1 MSPLKALVGVPVT
14 ALLMAAGVAHAD
26 RLAMDRLDEILA
38 AADDYGITH
47 FEEIEAKGGDSVE
60 IEGWI
65 DDEWYVDV
73 RFSLSDGETLQEERE
88 RRVSGAWGMSEED
101 VRSVF
106 AIAASEGMVEFE
118 EIQIDKQGMIEIEG
132 DDERGREIEVYV
144 RQGSDSA
151 SSVDRD

>member
-1 MSPLKALVGVPVT
+1 MNPCKALVGIPAA

-26 RLAMDRLDEILA
+26 RLAMDRLDDMLA
-38 AADDYGITH
+38 AANDYGITH
-47 FEEIEAKGGDSVE
+47 FEEIEAKSRDSVE

-73 RFSLSDGETLQEERE
+73 RISLNDGETLQEERE

-106 AIAASEGMVEFE
+106 EIAASEGMVEFE

-132 DDERGREIEVYV
+132 DDERGRELEVYV
-144 RQGSDSA
+144 RQGSGSA

>member
-88 RRVSGAWGMSEED
+88 RRVNGAWGMSEED

-106 AIAASEGMVEFE
+106 DIAASEGMVEFE

-132 DDERGREIEVYV
+132 DDESGRELEVYI